1 MSIHRNSE
9 YMLRLYWNSALLD
22 LVKKL
27 GTANV
32 FVSIVE
38 SGSYEDTKG
47 ALTDLEMSLNDLEVD
62 NRVSLGQTSEEQID
76 YLMTPPE
83 SESKPGWIFTG
94 RGDTGWELRRIP
106 HLAETRNKAM
116 EPLAELMSAGKKFD
130 KILWIN
136 DVVFTVS
143 PPFPTCHVTGHMIET
158 RSDDSSNRR
167 RMS

>member
-1 MSIHRNSE
+1 
-9 YMLRLYWNSALLD
+9 MLRLYWNSALLD

-27 GTANV
+27 GIGNV

-38 SGSYEDTKG
+38 SGSYDDTKG
-47 ALTDLEMSLNDLEVD
+47 ALIDLEMSLNDLEVD

-83 SESKPGWIFTG
+83 GESKPGWIFTG

-106 HLAETRNKAM
+106 HLAETRNRAM
-116 EPLAELMSAGKKFD
+116 KPLTELISAGEKFD
-130 KILWIN
+130 KVLWIN

-143 PPFPTCHVTGHMIET
+143 PLNAYHVT
-158 RSDDSSNRR
+158 
-167 RMS
+167 